1 MFGAHFGT
9 AFGRRLLGSTKPR
22 LVGAAAAATT
32 ISGSVGFAMM
42 AAGSEPDG
50 GGPGR
55 ETAVSRSVPKPTIL
69 YGAWFCPFVQRAW
82 IALEEKGVEYQWQEI
97 NPYED
102 GQFGKAT
109 KLALP
114 LEEKRR
120 RYPDFVAASPS
131 GLVPA
136 IVHEGSPISGS
147 MVCLEFIEEQ
157 WPQRAPLLPPSA
169 AERAHVRQWSTF
181 ASEKIIPFYY
191 KMLMSQDEAGREAA
205 RRATL
210 SGLAAWSDAMRTR
223 DGGPF
228 FLGASFSYADA
239 SLFPWMERL
248 LTVGAAYR
256 NFELPDEPRFDR
268 LRAWHEAC
276 RRRPSVRATLADEE
290 KLVANY
296 QGYADNSATSAVAK
310 SVRGG

>member
-1 MFGAHFGT
+1 M
-9 AFGRRLLGSTKPR
+9 RRLIDPPR
-22 LVGAAAAATT
+22 LLRAGAAAAAATGT
-32 ISGSVGFAMM
+32 AGMAM
-42 AAGSEPDG
+42 ASTEPDG
-50 GGPGR
+50 GGPGQ
-55 ETAVSRSVPKPTIL
+55 ETAMRHSEPAPTIM
-69 YGAWFCPFVQRAW
+69 YGAWFCPFVQRTW
-82 IALEEKGVEYQWQEI
+82 IALEEKGAPYQWHEI

-136 IVHEGSPISGS
+136 MVHEGSPLSGS

-157 WPQRAPLLPPSA
+157 WPHRAPLLPA
-169 AERAHVRQWSTF
+169 AATERAQVRQWSTF
-181 ASEKIIPFYY
+181 ASEKIIPHYY
-191 KMLMSQDEAGREAA
+191 KMLMAQDEAGREAA
-205 RRATL
+205 KRSVL
-210 SGLAAWSDAMRTR
+210 SGLATWSDAMHTQES
-223 DGGPF
+223 GPF
-228 FLGASFSYADA
+228 FLGKQFSYADVA
-239 SLFPWMERL
+239 LFPWVERL

-256 NFELPDEPRFDR
+256 KFELPEEPRFDR

-276 RRRPSVRATLADEE
+276 RARPSVRATLADDS

-296 QGYADNSATSAVAK
+296 AGYADNSATSTVAK